1 MSREIILIKQE
12 LLLLV
17 YELNRSGLL
26 AENEKI
32 RPILA
37 QLEKLLL
44 CDLSPSSNDSVKNFF
59 FQGED
64 GIRYVAVTGVQT
76 CALPISAWK
85 FRYRYDPHILTIDS
99 GEFETPSSRGS
110 IDGILASRNTA
121 LNVRF
126 ETGAIETYQ
135 DFINAL
141 RGAGPRSSE
150 AAKPISG
157 SARWDGKIV
166 GASGGSV
173 FQGHLRGER
182 VRYDGVFLDYL
193 DGDLAY
199 SPLEFTLVRGH
210 ARRGEMETD
219 METNLS
225 LTNWSFLPENNWT
238 AEVNFEKVPVE
249 SIEQLL
255 GLTYPVNGSLTGQ
268 FHGRGT
274 RKEPRFTGLFDL
286 ADGNMYGLSFNRL
299 RGQLDVSPDEARIAD
314 AELRFFP
321 PGKENGRGAGIITGS
336 AGYRYQEQTIS
347 ADLVG
352 AALPLENFEK
362 LQSTRLPV
370 GGQVS
375 FRLRAN
381 GPVKTPLGEGTFRVV
396 DLRIGQVIVGSFDG
410 KLTSDGLTAHLG
422 FSSAMTTGEVSGGY
436 TL

>member
-1 MSREIILIKQE
+1 MRRIRRVLAHAPSTATSASTSTQQRRVMHSSVTGAHRSR
-12 LLLLV
+12 
-17 YELNRSGLL
+17 RSSRRRIGSDRS
-26 AENEKI
+26 ASFVCI
-32 RPILA
+32 GTQRMA
-37 QLEKLLL
+37 
-44 CDLSPSSNDSVKNFF
+44 SFF
-59 FQGED
+59 FSSRRRHTRCSRD
-64 GIRYVAVTGVQT
+64 WSSDV
-76 CALPISAWK
+76 CSSDL
-85 FRYRYDPHILTIDS
+85 
-99 GEFETPSSRGS
+99 SSRGS

-141 RGAGPRSSE
+141 RGAEPRSSE

-225 LTNWSFLPENNWT
+225 LTNWRFLPENNWT